1 MITSVPNW
9 QEKLNRY
16 LTPKRQRYVLI
27 AILVVYA
34 FALTYKINEPFMRL
48 RDESN
53 GASATSAWNW
63 LIHGPL
69 EIKFAMKTLVTSS
82 ALPAEVTRVFFFDH
96 PSLFIAPTAF
106 AYWLLGV
113 GEWQTRLA
121 PILFSLLSLVVF
133 WKLVARVFKTPW
145 LTAASSFFYALF
157 PMSFFYGSLFENTYF
172 ARFFILALFLAVITF
187 EQDRQR
193 RNLIAICVITFIG
206 GLADWHFLFAAA
218 AAWLYILLV
227 KDYPRKKLLLFSI
240 IGTLAASLSLYMLQ
254 IWSITRANPITIVAT
269 LFWNRTV
276 AEADPLGMY
285 HFLNMRL
292 NFDLIGF
299 SEIGLIL
306 ALVGII
312 FYLRDNKKDR
322 TKIFFLLMFAAPGL
336 LTYFIFHRHSTAHQF
351 YGFYI
356 VPAIALLA
364 GYGLSRLRKTAHAA
378 LIAAL
383 FLISS
388 VWYGS
393 ILFSYSE
400 FAPDDIA
407 LFGRANTLVPAS
419 ATICIAYPDMQ
430 FYLTP
435 IRNVIDLPC
444 PASSYFILRQPQSFA
459 NIYPLFNI
467 GQTFQIDDFWQ
478 NARRISFFEATLAEV
493 AKSIPPL
500 KNKIDTILANRGPR
514 NERIRAPKIA
524 QAFIDKHK
532 LKPLDCSTN
541 LCLYQR
547 NEPAQ

>member
-1 MITSVPNW
+1 
-9 QEKLNRY
+9 
-16 LTPKRQRYVLI
+16 
-27 AILVVYA
+27 
-34 FALTYKINEPFMRL
+34 MRL
-48 RDESN
+48 RDEFN

-63 LIHGPL
+63 LVHGPL
-69 EIKFAMKTLVTSS
+69 EINFAMKTLVISS
-82 ALPAEVTRVFFFDH
+82 ASPAELTRVFFFDH
-96 PSLFIAPTAF
+96 PSLFIAPTALI
-106 AYWLLGV
+106 YWLLGV
-113 GEWQTRLA
+113 GEWQTRIV

-133 WKLVARVFKTPW
+133 WNLIARVFKTPW

-187 EQDRQR
+187 EQER
-193 RNLIAICVITFIG
+193 RRKDLIAICVITFIG
-206 GLADWHFLFAAA
+206 GLADWPFLFAAA
-218 AAWLYILLV
+218 AAWWYILLT
-227 KDYPRKKLLLFSI
+227 KNYPRKKLLLFST

-254 IWSITRANPITIVAT
+254 IQSIAHTNPIAIIAA
-269 LFWNRTV
+269 LFWNGTV
-276 AEADPLGMY
+276 MEVNSHSMY

-306 ALVGII
+306 ALIGTI
-312 FYLRDNKKDR
+312 FYLRDNKKDKA
-322 TKIFFLLMFAAPGL
+322 KIFFLLMFVAPGL

-378 LIAAL
+378 LVAL
-383 FLISS
+383 LFFISCA
-388 VWYGS
+388 WYGS

-400 FAPDDIA
+400 FAADDIA
-407 LFGRANTLVPAS
+407 LFGRANTLVPVS
-419 ATICIAYPDMQ
+419 ATICLAYPDMQ

-435 IRNVIDLPC
+435 NRNVVDLPC

-467 GQTFQIDDFWQ
+467 QQTFQIDDFWQ
-478 NARRISFFEATLAEV
+478 NARKISFSEAAFAEII
-493 AKSIPPL
+493 KSIPPL
-500 KNKIDTILANRGPR
+500 KNEIDLVLANRGPR
-514 NERIRAPKIA
+514 NERIRAPKTA
-524 QAFIDKHK
+524 QAFIDEHK
-532 LKPLDCSTN
+532 LKPLACSTN

-547 NEPAQ
+547 SEPAK